1 MRAALLGPIGQPL
14 TVEDRPDPTPAAG
27 EVVLAVEA
35 CGICG
40 SDLHA
45 ADALPLEGMVP
56 GHEFCGHVVEVGP
69 GVEGWSVGDRAAG
82 LSLATCGQ
90 CVACRTG
97 RPRKCLAARMIGIE
111 LPGAYAEHVVLPA
124 HDLVRLPDALDARHG
139 ALIEPL
145 AVALHAVERAQ
156 LQIGEHALVLGG
168 GPVGLAVALWLRQ
181 LGAREVVVS
190 DPVAHRRELA
200 LQVGASATVDPTTQD
215 VAGAVVELTG
225 APPSLV
231 VECVG
236 VAGLLQHAT
245 DVAAVD
251 GRVVVAGVCMS
262 AESLVPFVPMMKELD
277 LRFAFYYRL
286 ADFTTTVDLIARERI
301 DPLPLVTDEIS
312 LDEVPERFEALK
324 HPTEECKVLIRP

>member
-14 TVEDRPDPTPAAG
+14 TIGEVTDPTPGDG

-40 SDLHA
+40 SDLHL
-45 ADALPLEGMVP
+45 ADAMPMEGTVL
-56 GHEFCGHVVEVGP
+56 GHEFCGQVVELGP
-69 GVEGWSVGDRAAG
+69 GVEGWSLGDRAAG
-82 LSLATCGQ
+82 LSLATCGH

-97 RPRKCLAARMIGIE
+97 RPRKCLAARMIGVE
-111 LPGAYAEHVVLPA
+111 LPGAYAEHVALPA

-139 ALIEPL
+139 ALVEPL
-145 AVALHAVERAQ
+145 SVALHAVERAQ
-156 LQIGEHALVLGG
+156 LEIGDHALVLGG

-190 DPVAHRRELA
+190 DPVEHRRELA
-200 LQVGASATVDPTTQD
+200 VRVGASATIDPTTQD
-215 VAGAVVELTG
+215 VASTFVELTG

-231 VECVG
+231 IECVG
-236 VAGLLQHAT
+236 VAGLLQHAS

-251 GRVVVAGVCMS
+251 GRVVIAGVCMS
-262 AESLVPFVPMMKELD
+262 AETLVPFVPMMKELD
-277 LRFAFYYRL
+277 LRFAFYYRRS
-286 ADFTTTVDLIARERI
+286 DFATTIDLIARGRI
-301 DPLPLVTDEIS
+301 DPLPLVTDEIT